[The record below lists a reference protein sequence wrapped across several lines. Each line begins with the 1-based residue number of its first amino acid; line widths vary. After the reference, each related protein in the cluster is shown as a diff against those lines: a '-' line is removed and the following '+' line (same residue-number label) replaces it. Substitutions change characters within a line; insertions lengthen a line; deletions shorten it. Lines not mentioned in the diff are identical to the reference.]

1 MEIENLSIDDLL
13 KYEKASRI
21 VCKKYEN
28 SCKTYD
34 GSITNRE
41 EYETFLIYN
50 NIHERIINAIEKDI
64 VKNLK

>member
-1 MEIENLSIDDLL
+1 MEIEILTIDDLL

-41 EYETFLIYN
+41 EYEKFLVYN
-50 NIHERIINAIEKDI
+50 NIHERIINAIEKDMDN
-64 VKNLK
+64 NLK